1 MPTNPTKNVPKMF
14 HNFFCEKCDYGC
26 SKKSIF
32 DKHLLTKKHNT
43 TKSYKILQDDFTC
56 ECGKKYKH
64 RTSLYHHK
72 RKCEKVSKNVPNDCS
87 DVADTEE
94 QHVDMKSLIL
104 KVLNENKNLV
114 NTISE
119 QQKTIQNMV
128 PKLGNNNNNKI
139 SINVYLNEHCKDA
152 ITLEDMTESIKLTLG
167 DLCNASNAGLI
178 TNVQNLLIHRL
189 NEIAQNERPI
199 HCTDT
204 KRRILYIKDR
214 DGWGKDEN
222 HHKLKAS
229 IVKLADNHMSCFA
242 NEYND
247 DELGS
252 NDEKFVNIMSEVSK
266 EIVEDNKGINKAINN
281 IAGSV
286 KLHID

>member
-14 HNFFCEKCDYGC
+14 HKFFCEKCDYGC

-32 DKHLLTKKHNT
+32 DKHLQTKKHNT
-43 TKSYKILQDDFTC
+43 TKSYKILQDEFTC
-56 ECGKKYKH
+56 ECGKTYKH

-72 RKCEKVSKNVPNDCS
+72 RECEKVSKNVPTSCS
-87 DVADTEE
+87 ETVDTEE
-94 QHVDMKSLIL
+94 ENVDMKSLIL
-104 KVLNENKNLV
+104 KVLNENKELV
-114 NTISE
+114 STISE

-128 PKLGNNNNNKI
+128 PQLGNNNNNKI

-152 ITLEDMTESIKLTLG
+152 LTLEDMTESIKLTLG
-167 DLCNASNAGLI
+167 DLCNASNTGLI

-189 NEIAQNERPI
+189 NETAEHKRPI
-199 HCTDT
+199 HCTDA
-204 KRRILYIKDR
+204 KRRILYVKDR

-222 HHKLKAS
+222 HNKLKAS
-229 IVKLADNHMSCFA
+229 IVKLADNHMTCFA

-252 NDEKFVNIMSEVSK
+252 DDDKFLNIMSEVSK
-266 EIVEDNKGINKAINN
+266 EVVEDDKGINKAINN